1 MSLRFP
7 IVLVLSFLCL
17 PTAAWA
23 GFETGM
29 GGYQRGDYAIAVS
42 EWRPLAEQGDPG
54 AQFYLGLLYEKG
66 AGLPQDYTTA
76 RKWYEKA
83 ATQGYAM
90 AQTSLG
96 VLYEK
101 GAGLPQDYTTARKW
115 YEKAAFR
122 GYPMAQTNLGLL
134 YRSGHGVPQDD
145 MRAYMWFSLAAAHL
159 TGNLQK
165 PGADSRDKTASLLT
179 PAQIAEAQRLAR
191 RCQAQQ
197 FKGC

>member
-7 IVLVLSFLCL
+7 IVLVLSFVCL
-17 PTAAWA
+17 PTPAWA
-23 GFETGM
+23 DFETGM
-29 GGYQRGDYAIAVS
+29 DGYQRGNYATALS
-42 EWRPLAEQGDPG
+42 EWRPLAEQGDPS

-66 AGLPQDYTTA
+66 AGVPQDYTAA

-83 ATQGYAM
+83 AVRGYAM
-90 AQTSLG
+90 AQINLG
-96 VLYEK
+96 V
-101 GAGLPQDYTTARKW
+101 
-115 YEKAAFR
+115 
-122 GYPMAQTNLGLL
+122 L

-165 PGADSRDKTASLLT
+165 PAADSRDKITSLLT
-179 PAQIAEAQRLAR
+179 PAQIAEAQLLVR

>member
-42 EWRPLAEQGDPG
+42 EWQPLAEQGDPG

-66 AGLPQDYTTA
+66 AG
-76 RKWYEKA
+76 
-83 ATQGYAM
+83 
-90 AQTSLG
+90 
-96 VLYEK
+96 V
-101 GAGLPQDYTTARKW
+101 PQDYTTARKW

-122 GYPMAQTNLGLL
+122 GYAMAQTNLGLL